1 MPVKISAG
9 IITGA
14 KAGFKRDFSNISQD
28 YQKNKTQ
35 VANLSFYALN
45 SYFSAYNIATNDA
58 QYNLQETLTK
68 HQINKDQQVKIIEE
82 FKEKIKPF
90 LSKKTD
96 LSQLNFSSSE
106 QNDSN
111 LTGIHKAILDTINQ
125 DSLRSIDKII
135 LTNKLIK
142 LAEAEK
148 PINSIDSIK
157 QIPGS
162 LFSATAGVSLVGVG
176 YGLGAAEQAIRNATQ
191 DYKENQAEKA
201 INKLIDSLQDNK
213 ESVNNEFVKVKTY
226 LKNSKSISETIS
238 LIETVTKKVTN
249 VTDKVNLKLA
259 LEKYAK
265 QLQKS

>member
-1 MPVKISAG
+1 M
-9 IITGA
+9 
-14 KAGFKRDFSNISQD
+14 
-28 YQKNKTQ
+28 
-35 VANLSFYALN
+35 
-45 SYFSAYNIATNDA
+45 
-58 QYNLQETLTK
+58 
-68 HQINKDQQVKIIEE
+68 
-82 FKEKIKPF
+82 
-90 LSKKTD
+90 SKKTD
-96 LSQLNFSSSE
+96 LSQLNFRSSE

-125 DSLRSIDKII
+125 DSLRSINKII
-135 LTNKLIK
+135 LINKLIK

-157 QIPGS
+157 QISGS

-176 YGLGAAEQAIRNATQ
+176 YGFGATDQAIRNATQ

-201 INKLIDSLQDNK
+201 INKLIDSLQDDK
-213 ESVNNEFVKVKTY
+213 ELVNNEFVKVKTY